1 MTISGVLHDPASTL
15 SSVIGFTV
23 FPLFSGA
30 KPPGRKT
37 DHDKGQADNGCREFG
52 GVFQTEEFDDGSAR
66 GAEKRF
72 HDQAKQTLKHGDWS
86 RPPSPGFN

>member
-1 MTISGVLHDPASTL
+1 MTASTL

-30 KPPGRKT
+30 KPPDRKA
-37 DHDKGQADNGCREFG
+37 DHDEAQADNGGREFDG
-52 GVFQTEEFDDGSAR
+52 IFQTEESDNGGAR

-72 HDQAKQTLKHGDWS
+72 HDQAK
-86 RPPSPGFN
+86 